1 MMNVIQISPSSS
13 SLKLIGLFGYLT
25 VGKPDCQ
32 LEDHD
37 KHGAVSSVTV
47 TCASL
52 EHKFSWEGE
61 ASENQIVLGQRN
73 GKYILR
79 GLM

>member
-1 MMNVIQISPSSS
+1 MNVIQSSPSSS
-13 SLKLIGLFGYLT
+13 SMKLIGLFGYLT

-47 TCASL
+47 PVRPGTL
-52 EHKFSWEGE
+52 
-61 ASENQIVLGQRN
+61 VLGR
-73 GKYILR
+73 R
-79 GLM
+79 GQ

>member
-1 MMNVIQISPSSS
+1 MNVIESSPSSS
-13 SLKLIGLFGYLT
+13 SLELVGLFGYLT
-25 VGKPDCQ
+25 VGKADCQ

-37 KHGAVSSVTV
+37 THGSVSSVTV

-52 EHKFSWEGE
+52 GHEFSWKGE
-61 ASENQIVLGQRN
+61 ASKNQVILGQRN
-73 GKYILR
+73 GNCILR

>member
-1 MMNVIQISPSSS
+1 MNVIQSSPSSS

-47 TCASL
+47 PVRPGTR
-52 EHKFSWEGE
+52 
-61 ASENQIVLGQRN
+61 VLGR
-73 GKYILR
+73 R
-79 GLM
+79 GQ

>member
-1 MMNVIQISPSSS
+1 MNVIQSSPSSS

-47 TCASL
+47 PVCPGTR
-52 EHKFSWEGE
+52 
-61 ASENQIVLGQRN
+61 VLGR
-73 GKYILR
+73 R
-79 GLM
+79 GQ